1 MGKISGFILSLV
13 SAAAATAL
21 IDGFV
26 PDGAM
31 KKCVRYL
38 VSLVILLVLL
48 SPLRSIIG
56 ELPTLAAKT
65 SAEYDAAE
73 AFARANS
80 IVAMHIEKSLI
91 EKFSLRNDEVDVTY
105 SADGI
110 SVSAKRRVGVF
121 ASDIQ
126 LYIINTYG
134 VEAKVELYE

>member
-31 KKCVRYL
+31 KKYVRYL

-48 SPLRSIIG
+48 SPLRDIIG
-56 ELPTLAAKT
+56 ELPSLAAKS
-65 SAEYDAAE
+65 SAEYDAVE
-73 AFARANS
+73 AFTRANS
-80 IVAMHIEKSLI
+80 IVAMHIEKSLV
-91 EKFSLRNDEVDVTY
+91 EKFSLRDDEVDVEY

-110 SVSAKRRVGVF
+110 SVSSKRRVGVF
-121 ASDIQ
+121 ASDIE
-126 LYIINTYG
+126 LYIMNTYG
-134 VEAKVELYE
+134 VEAKVELYG